1 MSGVII
7 ANKDETISISA
18 PDIYGA
24 NFNISIYSQT
34 DNAWVLTNQP
44 MSEYMDVFVENNQTV
59 QSIANEGDTV
69 VTISDASGMNISD
82 IIKIKSYVYRITKIA
97 GNDITIHQA
106 LKENLVVNDTANIV
120 GNMSLYYIELNI
132 ADSGDYLIRAKDQT
146 FGLEITDSLKVV
158 PKSIETMVKDIKN
171 LEYAILGQ

>member
-24 NFNISIYSQT
+24 NFKISIYSQT
-34 DNAWVLTNQP
+34 DNSWVLTNQP
-44 MSEYMDVFVENNQTV
+44 MTEYLDAITENNQTV
-59 QSIANEGDTV
+59 SVAANEGDNI
-69 VTISDASGMNISD
+69 VTISDTSLMNVSE
-82 IIKIKSYVYRITKIA
+82 IIKIKSYYYRIIKIT
-97 GNDITIHQA
+97 GNDITLHQA
-106 LKENLVVNDTANIV
+106 LKENLVVDDIANIS

-132 ADSGDYLIRAKDQT
+132 ADSGDYLIRAKDIT

>member
-7 ANKDETISISA
+7 VNKDETISISA

-24 NFNISIYSQT
+24 AFKISIYSQT
-34 DNAWVLTNQP
+34 DKNWVLTNQP
-44 MSEYMDVFVENNQTV
+44 MTEYVDVITENNQTV
-59 QSIANEGDTV
+59 SANVNGGDTV
-69 VTISDASGMNISD
+69 ITISDASGIVVSE
-82 IIKIKSYVYRITKIA
+82 IIKIKSYYYRITKIS
-97 GNDITIHQA
+97 GNEITLHKG
-106 LKENLVVNDTANIV
+106 LKENIVIGDSANIS

-132 ADSGDYLIRAKDQT
+132 ADSGDYLIRAKDAV